1 MLVLLSSCGGKEK
14 HLADPVG
21 ERDSLPSMQ
30 TRGVSSLV
38 SDSGVIRYKILAEE
52 WLVYDKRNPSK
63 WAFEKGIFLEKF
75 NDSMQVDAKIK
86 ADTAYYYDK
95 QKLWDLRGHVS
106 VRNQRGEMFDTYQ
119 LFWNQNTQQVYSDK
133 FIRIQQDDKII
144 TGYGFKSNQQFTDY
158 IIHNTAGIFPVEEH
172 PNDSVASQGQT
183 AEDES
188 PKEPTDGSVSPK
200 KISGSVSTNGQSA
213 VPGSKVE
220 NSGAVPQKEKTSATS
235 SKKELTTGSASQKG
249 QTTAT
254 SLKKETSGSISQ
266 KGATVGSVPPN
277 GQPNG
282 SAPQRRQ
289 LNNQVSR

>member
-1 MLVLLSSCGGKEK
+1 MLVLLSSCSGKEK

-75 NDSMQVDAKIK
+75 NDSMQVDAQIK

-95 QKLWDLRGHVS
+95 QKLWDLRGHVA
-106 VRNQRGEMFDTYQ
+106 VRNQRGEKFDTYQ

-133 FIRIQQDDKII
+133 FIRIQQEDKVI

-158 IIHNTAGIFPVEEH
+158 VIHNTAGIFPVEEH
-172 PNDSVASQGQT
+172 PNDSVAPQGQA
-183 AEDES
+183 AEGVPPKEQTSAAAS
-188 PKEPTDGSVSPK
+188 PKEP
-200 KISGSVSTNGQSA
+200 A
-213 VPGSKVE
+213 
-220 NSGAVPQKEKTSATS
+220 AA
-235 SKKELTTGSASQKG
+235 SKKETAAAPGSRKEAAPGSAAPK
-249 QTTAT
+249 
-254 SLKKETSGSISQ
+254 
-266 KGATVGSVPPN
+266 PP
-277 GQPNG
+277 
-282 SAPQRRQ
+282 
-289 LNNQVSR
+289 LNNSVSR